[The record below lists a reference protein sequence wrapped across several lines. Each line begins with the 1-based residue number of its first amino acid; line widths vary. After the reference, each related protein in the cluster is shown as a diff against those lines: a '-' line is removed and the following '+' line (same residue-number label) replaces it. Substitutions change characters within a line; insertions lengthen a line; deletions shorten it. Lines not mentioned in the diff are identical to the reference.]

1 MKAQTYDRIK
11 TLVDIPANFG
21 KSMIPKGTIG
31 TVIECYERPKEGY
44 AVDLTILSETGEP
57 GFEYENVI
65 LYPEQFSIV
74 SDTPERGNFISVF
87 GDINYEVP
95 QVVHEESKPSES
107 QDNQA
112 EQQQS

>member
-11 TLVDIPANFG
+11 TLVDIPADFG
-21 KSMIPKGTIG
+21 KSLIPKGTIG

-57 GFEYENVI
+57 GFDYENVI
-65 LYPEQFSIV
+65 LYPEQFSVV
-74 SDTPERGNFISVF
+74 SDTPEMGNFISVF

-95 QVVHEESKPSES
+95 QVVYEQSTPSEPS
-107 QDNQA
+107 KNLADQELA
-112 EQQQS
+112 